1 MMAGMTRPR
10 RTREIDLAGVAA
22 QLGLLCLGLVVLAT
36 GSIGLIK
43 LISTGVNIAA
53 SLAFTA
59 AGVLMLIVVGRTI
72 HRGSAET
79 RSPIVRRP
87 PGWTPPVFPRA
98 QKTGAPFPIF
108 SAAGSTAGFA
118 PAWTPT
124 TILTALGEID
134 WFQYERFCAA
144 LLRTE
149 GYEVVRKNGA
159 RPDGGVDL
167 VVEKGG
173 ERMLVQCKHWRTL
186 TVKENAV
193 RALLGSMTHFEV
205 TRGTLYTLNGWT
217 QHAADFAAAHAI
229 TLVDGEELSQ
239 RAVAR
244 LTPKQL
250 DEVLNLA
257 AHHCPKCEAPMV
269 WREGNFYSYWG
280 CSTFPRCR
288 GTLKSTGAR

>member
-1 MMAGMTRPR
+1 
-10 RTREIDLAGVAA
+10 V
-22 QLGLLCLGLVVLAT
+22 QLGLLFLGLVVLAT
-36 GSIGLIK
+36 GGIGLSK
-43 LISTGVNIAA
+43 LLSTGVNLAA
-53 SLAFTA
+53 SLAFTV
-59 AGVLMLIVVGRTI
+59 AGALMLFVVARTM
-72 HRGSAET
+72 RRKSAET
-79 RSPIVRRP
+79 RSPIIRRP
-87 PGWTPPVFPRA
+87 PGWTPPVFPSA
-98 QKTGAPFPIF
+98 QRSGTPFPML
-108 SAAGSTAGFA
+108 AVAGSAAGFA
-118 PAWTPT
+118 PAWTAT

-134 WFQYERFCAA
+134 WFQFERFCSA

-167 VVEKGG
+167 VVEKNG

-186 TVKENAV
+186 TVKENSV
-193 RALLGSMTHFEV
+193 RAMVGSLPHFEV
-205 TRGTLYTLNGWT
+205 TRGTIYTLNGWT
-217 QHAADFAAAHAI
+217 QHAADFAAGHAI
-229 TLVDGEELSQ
+229 TLVDGEELAQ

-269 WREGNFYSYWG
+269 WREGNFHSYWG